1 MKETIDEQISAW
13 MDGELP
19 AEQQALLLARLQRE
33 PGLRARWDR
42 YHLIAD
48 ALHCRLPDRLAP
60 DLADRVMA
68 ALDDEPPARGGRH
81 LRWLRPLGGA
91 AIAASVA
98 LAAVLVAQRL
108 DTPSAEAPG
117 ATLAAA
123 PAADQFR
130 RVAGT
135 RWQGVDRGLAERL
148 NPYLVNHSE
157 YAVRAGFA
165 PIAPHV
171 RIAGYDQ
178 GPNAVR

>member
-13 MDGELP
+13 VDGELP
-19 AEQQALLLARLQRE
+19 ADQQALLLARLERD
-33 PGLRARWDR
+33 PGLRARWDH

-48 ALHCRLPDRLAP
+48 ALHCRLPEQIAP
-60 DLADRVMA
+60 NLADRVMA
-68 ALDDEPPARGGRH
+68 ALDAEPAARSGRH

-91 AIAASVA
+91 AIAAGVA

-108 DTPSAEAPG
+108 DTPSTGAPQ

-135 RWQGVDRGLAERL
+135 RWQGLDQGLAERL

-178 GPNAVR
+178 DPDAAR